1 MKFRSIEK
9 KGSGDYL
16 SRYDIHYE
24 TPAGGEKVYE
34 MFSRDP
40 EMIAEQYG
48 YLANR
53 PLLSLIH
60 I

>member
-40 EMIAEQYG
+40 GISTEEQ
-48 YLANR
+48 LRHPQDRRRQDN
-53 PLLSLIH
+53 H
-60 I
+60 